1 MYKMTDAIALQISDG
16 PTGLVR
22 VETQA
27 DGLAE
32 SSIRYLE
39 RRRRVEQPGTIQL
52 DRQKDGPL
60 FESGGVSV
68 SVRAHKD
75 HVEVVIAVR
84 REAPDAISAA

>member
-1 MYKMTDAIALQISDG
+1 MKETIGLQISDG

-27 DGLAE
+27 GGLAE

-52 DRQKDGPL
+52 DRQQDGPL
-60 FESGGVSV
+60 FESRGVCV

-75 HVEVVIAVR
+75 RVEVIIAVK
-84 REAPDAISAA
+84 REAPEAISAA